1 MTLLNA
7 PFPNL
12 KSGHLQV
19 SPIHSIYWEECGL
32 SSGIPV
38 VYLHGG
44 PGGGIEDNDRR
55 YFDPSHY
62 RIILFDQR
70 GAGRSTPHAS
80 LEDNT
85 TWSLVEDVEALREL
99 LHVDRWIIFGG
110 SWGSTLSLAYAE
122 KYPNR
127 CLGLI
132 LRGIFTLRKEELDWF
147 YQAGASM
154 LFPDFFDDYQS
165 VIPLEERNDM
175 MKAYYKRLTGNNEKE
190 KLQCANAWS
199 KWETATSKLIVDPDY
214 IKKAEDPKW
223 ALAFARIECHFF
235 INNGWMKDGQLIE
248 NAHKI
253 KHLPITIIQ
262 GRYDVV
268 CPAKTSWDLY
278 QALGGPENKLLEY
291 KIIGNCGHSAHE
303 PDITA
308 ALVEAAEKFKSLT
321 L

>member
-1 MTLLNA
+1 M
-7 PFPNL
+7 
-12 KSGHLQV
+12 
-19 SPIHSIYWEECGL
+19 
-32 SSGIPV
+32 
-38 VYLHGG
+38 
-44 PGGGIEDNDRR
+44 
-55 YFDPSHY
+55 
-62 RIILFDQR
+62 
-70 GAGRSTPHAS
+70 
-80 LEDNT
+80 
-85 TWSLVEDVEALREL
+85 EALREL
-99 LHVDRWIIFGG
+99 LHVNRWIIFGG

-122 KYPNR
+122 KHPDR

-175 MKAYYKRLTGNNEKE
+175 MKAYYKRLTGNNDKE
-190 KLQCANAWS
+190 KLQCASAWS

-235 INNGWMKDGQLIE
+235 INNGWMKEGQLIE

-278 QALGGPENKLLEY
+278 QALGGQENKLLEY
-291 KIIGNCGHSAHE
+291 KIIDNCGRSAHE
-303 PDITA
+303 PEIKA
-308 ALVEAAEKFKSLT
+308 ALVEATEKFKSLT